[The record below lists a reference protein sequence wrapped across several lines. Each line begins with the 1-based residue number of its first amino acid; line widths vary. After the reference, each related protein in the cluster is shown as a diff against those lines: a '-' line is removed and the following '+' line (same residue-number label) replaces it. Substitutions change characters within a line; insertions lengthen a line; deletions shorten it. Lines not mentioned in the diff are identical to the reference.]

1 MGEVEEVGAHVQ
13 VDPRCIF
20 KADAVAEG
28 LVHEAG
34 EQAGLQAGS
43 AEESKLGESNA
54 LDGEMLLGVDGLVES
69 DGVVVEVGESWTSS
83 RWTTA

>member
-1 MGEVEEVGAHVQ
+1 
-13 VDPRCIF
+13 
-20 KADAVAEG
+20 VAEG